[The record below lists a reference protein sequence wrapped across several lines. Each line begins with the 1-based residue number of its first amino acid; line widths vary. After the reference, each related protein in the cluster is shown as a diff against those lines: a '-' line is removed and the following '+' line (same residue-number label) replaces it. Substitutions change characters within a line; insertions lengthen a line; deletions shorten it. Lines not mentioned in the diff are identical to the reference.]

1 MTSNTV
7 NPLKDALAEVES
19 FCSQEAYDTILSHI
33 ENLEEE
39 IEFLNMEI
47 ESIDSQPKKRRR
59 RNEEEW
65 D

>member
-1 MTSNTV
+1 MTNNIV
-7 NPLKDALAEVES
+7 NPLKEALSEVES
-19 FCSQEAYDTILSHI
+19 YCSQETYDTILSHI
-33 ENLEEE
+33 EKLEDE

-47 ESIDSQPKKRRR
+47 ESFDSQPKRRRR